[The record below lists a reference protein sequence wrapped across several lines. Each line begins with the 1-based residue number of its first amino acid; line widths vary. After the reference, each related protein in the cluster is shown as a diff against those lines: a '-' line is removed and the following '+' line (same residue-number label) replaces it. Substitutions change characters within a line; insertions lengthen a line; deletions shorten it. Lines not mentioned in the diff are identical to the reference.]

1 MLHSPKVLNIIL
13 IKISYLH
20 IIPSAEEE
28 EEEEEEGAEDSGVS
42 DEEVGLDYLTKDIGS
57 VRTTI
62 NEFCTLSSSL

>member
-1 MLHSPKVLNIIL
+1 MPKVLNIVL
-13 IKISYLH
+13 IKFSYLRIIF
-20 IIPSAEEE
+20 IIPSTEE